1 MQPTL
6 LHTEK
11 LHKTYSLSQGFM
23 SGTASQV
30 KAVNGVDLSLYK
42 GETLGLVGES
52 GCGKSTLGRLILGL
66 EKPSS
71 GSVFYGDE
79 NVSGLAGPKLQEY
92 RRKVQIVFQDPYASL
107 NPRRTVGDA
116 IAEPFIIHHTASG
129 HALDDAV
136 NAMLDM
142 VGLSREHRRRYPH
155 EFSGGQ
161 RQRIGIARALALRPE
176 LIIAD
181 EPVSALDVSIQAQ
194 ILNLLKDMQRDF
206 ALTYLF
212 ITHDLSVVRFM
223 SDRIA
228 VMYLGR
234 IVELARNEDLY
245 EHPRHPYTALLLAS
259 IPKAVPGRGKKRI
272 PQQDD
277 PALKAYSDAGC
288 LFEPRCPHRLP
299 VCREEAPN
307 LRETGDGHHLACHL
321 PGV

>member
-1 MQPTL
+1 MQETL
-6 LHTEK
+6 LRIEK
-11 LHKTYSLSQGFM
+11 LNKIYSLSQGFL
-23 SGTASQV
+23 SGTTSLV
-30 KAVNGVDLSLYK
+30 KAVNGVDLALYK

-52 GCGKSTLGRLILGL
+52 GCGKSTLGRLVLGL

-71 GSVFYGDE
+71 GSVFYEGED
-79 NVSGLAGPKLQEY
+79 VLGLTGSRLQEY

-116 IAEPFIIHHTASG
+116 IAEPFRIHRAESG
-129 HALDDAV
+129 QKLEDCV
-136 NAMLDM
+136 NTMLEM
-142 VGLSREHRRRYPH
+142 VGLSKDYRHRYPH

-161 RQRIGIARALALRPE
+161 RQRIGIARALALRPQ

-206 ALTYLF
+206 DLTYLF

-245 EHPRHPYTALLLAS
+245 ENPRHPYTALLLAS
-259 IPKAVPGRGKKRI
+259 IPSPVPGRSRKRI
-272 PQQDD
+272 AMRDD
-277 PALKAYSDAGC
+277 FDSRVYRDAGC
-288 LFEPRCPHRLP
+288 LFEPRCPYRLP
-299 VCREEAPN
+299 ICRGEAPI
-307 LRETGDGHHLACHL
+307 LREAGADHLLACHL
-321 PGV
+321 STQ